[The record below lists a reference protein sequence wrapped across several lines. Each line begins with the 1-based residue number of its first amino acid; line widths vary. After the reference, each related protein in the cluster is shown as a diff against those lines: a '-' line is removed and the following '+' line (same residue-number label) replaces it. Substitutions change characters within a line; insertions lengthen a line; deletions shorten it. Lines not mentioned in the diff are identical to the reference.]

1 MVSPKHVMLMFTIIA
16 PSAICFGAVYRVGDA
31 SGWHPMFNYTK
42 WASSNKFH
50 VGDTIRFEYNAIFH
64 NVKEVTEPNYRAC
77 NGTKAIATYFSGN
90 DSFTLDHP
98 GHRYFLCGFPYHCRY
113 GQKVEIYVVGEGSSP
128 SPSPSPVADK
138 NPANSASSSHHIFSV
153 QFVTKYL
160 AMNHIKTG
168 DLNVHIGDFVDII
181 DGIVIGAILATML
194 SANDGTGRP
203 IFTAGEAVKF
213 ITQNNSV
220 LFKVNKLVEVLH
232 CRKRFSGRSMDK
244 VLQEI
249 FRREDGTFLT
259 LKATCKPLLV
269 PFYDLKTYAPFCWI
283 FL

>member
-128 SPSPSPVADK
+128 SPSPCPVADK

-160 AMNHIKTG
+160 AM
-168 DLNVHIGDFVDII
+168 
-181 DGIVIGAILATML
+181 VIL
-194 SANDGTGRP
+194 
-203 IFTAGEAVKF
+203 
-213 ITQNNSV
+213 V
-220 LFKVNKLVEVLH
+220 LFYL
-232 CRKRFSGRSMDK
+232 F
-244 VLQEI
+244 
-249 FRREDGTFLT
+249 
-259 LKATCKPLLV
+259 
-269 PFYDLKTYAPFCWI
+269 
-283 FL
+283 